1 VEIAVFREL
10 NRCVRQVQQQ
20 SAATAPTGI
29 DLGRPAKA
37 SDAKIHSGQGFLGM
51 RGPGLHLVPGQ
62 EVLARVT
69 V

>member
-1 VEIAVFREL
+1 MAA
-10 NRCVRQVQQQ
+10 QVSQ
-20 SAATAPTGI
+20 AALAGNEPSFIFSPTI
-29 DLGRPAKA
+29 LRS